1 MLQRIFANLAI
12 VPLRGLLSVQCP
24 SMAFPSRFAKV
35 GFRGAQNQALNAHQD
50 LEEGGL
56 VRSPSRSRPGA
67 QQTQTHLARIVQV
80 GMKANL
86 TLTRRQELDTGRDGR
101 VVGRGLHIKAK
112 TAMGIGCVGRPGHE
126 HANGIGPRFQDA
138 TKNTTRGANGQIQ
151 LIFNQFALQPQ
162 TTTIGRS
169 RCCRRN
175 GKVVTRRHKFVTKGH
190 ANRSQ
195 GLPIQRVGVLHSRC
209 LGGWVGRPR
218 GSFLVVH
225 WVNDNGILHRLV
237 VFQSLL
243 FSSVPT
249 TTTLSLQV
257 FLGGRFPS
265 SYNTTVVVILLLV
278 LSFLVTRSSGIILVV
293 VIIILTE
300 INNGCGCCMRTNGVP
315 DTRG

>member
-1 MLQRIFANLAI
+1 M
-12 VPLRGLLSVQCP
+12 QCP

-56 VRSPSRSRPGA
+56 VRSPSRSGPGA

-86 TLTRRQELDTGRDGR
+86 TLSRGQELDTGWDGR

-112 TAMGIGCVGRPGHE
+112 TAMGIGRVGRPGHE

-162 TTTIGRS
+162 TTTIGRG
-169 RCCRRN
+169 RCRRRN

-190 ANRSQ
+190 ANWSQ

-225 WVNDNGILHRLV
+225 WVNDNGILRRLV

-257 FLGGRFPS
+257 FLLGGRFPS
-265 SYNTTVVVILLLV
+265 SYNTTVVVLLLLV
-278 LSFLVTRSSGIILVV
+278 LSFLVARSGIILVV

-300 INNGCGCCMRTNGVP
+300 INNGGCGGCCCMRTSGWP